1 MGDYTNS
8 TSYDL
13 ALGLTLDYAFALS
26 NQISQLVA
34 DKYEVNEVILTGG
47 GGSTELQRLL
57 RALIEIPVYLI
68 SPEQT
73 VDNIFS
79 ILENKIVRDIN
90 LGNEPEYLD
99 KETSQYLREQAKSM
113 HSCTSR

>member
-1 MGDYTNS
+1 MKQHIIMLL
-8 TSYDL
+8 SY
-13 ALGLTLDYAFALS
+13 Y
-26 NQISQLVA
+26 ISL
-34 DKYEVNEVILTGG
+34 NEVILTGG

-79 ILENKIVRDIN
+79 ILENEIVRDIN

-99 KETSQYLREQAKSM
+99 EETSQYLREHAKK
-113 HSCTSR
+113 HALLYEQVEGTRKVLQNVK